1 MAEQNLTPPVPKKV
15 EHRREHHGDVFIDHY
30 EWLRDKESEEVLN
43 YLKAEAEYT
52 EAVTADQ
59 QPLRES
65 IFNEIKGRTLL
76 SDLTVPNRIGDW
88 WYYSRMVP
96 GGQYPVFYRYP
107 ALHEGDEVVPR
118 RPSPPAKYS
127 RVKSSSSTATN
138 TPRTWSSS
146 PSAASSLHVTA
157 SC

>member
-15 EHRREHHGDVFIDHY
+15 EHRREHHGDVFIDPY

-65 IFNEIKGRTLL
+65 IFNEIKDRTLL
-76 SDLTVPNRIGDW
+76 SDLTVPNRIGD
-88 WYYSRMVP
+88 
-96 GGQYPVFYRYP
+96 
-107 ALHEGDEVVPR
+107 
-118 RPSPPAKYS
+118 
-127 RVKSSSSTATN
+127 
-138 TPRTWSSS
+138 
-146 PSAASSLHVTA
+146 
-157 SC
+157 

>member
-96 GGQYPVFYRYP
+96 GGQYPRLLP
-107 ALHEGDEVVPR
+107 LPRPARRRRGGALHPADRHPR
-118 RPSPPAKYS
+118 R
-127 RVKSSSSTATN
+127 ST
-138 TPRTWSSS
+138 RG
-146 PSAASSLHVTA
+146 
-157 SC
+157 

>member
-76 SDLTVPNRIGDW
+76 SDLTVPNRLLPLP
-88 WYYSRMVP
+88 RTARRRR
-96 GGQYPVFYRYP
+96 GGTLHP
-107 ALHEGDEVVPR
+107 ADRHPR
-118 RPSPPAKYS
+118 R
-127 RVKSSSSTATN
+127 ST
-138 TPRTWSSS
+138 RG
-146 PSAASSLHVTA
+146 
-157 SC
+157 